1 MMRSA
6 ALRTITASALV
17 VLTSAA
23 PTVAAPTGA
32 RPATPKAKRRAPT
45 QLSSIQLKQSFA
57 QFCDEWIH
65 KLRER
70 ERYNLAH
77 IQWTPTA
84 DGIVGTYVGY
94 SEEHTCILTDRKVG
108 KIRYQQM
115 VYEKKGSTRPTAED
129 SPPRAIEQLDTSEFF
144 SLFKGKWYY

>member
-1 MMRSA
+1 MRLA
-6 ALRTITASALV
+6 TLRTIVVSVLLVATTVGSAL
-17 VLTSAA
+17 AA
-23 PTVAAPTGA
+23 STGA
-32 RPATPKAKRRAPT
+32 RPAAPKAKRRAPT
-45 QLSSIQLKQSFA
+45 QLSSVQLKQSFDR
-57 QFCDEWIH
+57 FCGEWMQ

-77 IQWTPTA
+77 IAWRTTA

-94 SEEHTCILTDRKVG
+94 SEEHTCILTDRQVG
-108 KIRYQQM
+108 KIRYQEM

-144 SLFKGKWYY
+144 SLFKGKWYD